1 MLELCRCRVTM
12 TAPEELARA
21 GCYALL
27 ARLFYAPPDAAL
39 LDRLAVA
46 EDLDADEE
54 LLPQAWQAL
63 GWAAAHADVEAVREA
78 YESAFGGARRP
89 RVSLYATS
97 YAPRRSSKASLQ
109 ALRAALAELGLA
121 RDGASREPE
130 DHIAGL
136 CDVMRHLIQTRKRA
150 LAEQRRFFNRWI
162 APAGQPLCDAAAR
175 QLRHGF
181 YEYVAHFAGAFFAV
195 EQAAFEMSPFFHA
208 TSLAEPVD
216 D

>member
-1 MLELCRCRVTM
+1 MLELCRC
-12 TAPEELARA
+12 ELARA

-46 EDLDADEE
+46 EDLDADED

-63 GWAAAHADVEAVREA
+63 GWAAARTEVAAVREA
-78 YESAFGGARRP
+78 YESAFRGIRKP
-89 RVSLYATS
+89 RISLYATA
-97 YAPRRSSKASLQ
+97 YATSGSRPVSLQ

-121 RDGASREPE
+121 RHRTSLEPE

-136 CDVMRHLIQTRKRA
+136 CDVMRHLIQTPTRA

-162 APAGQPLCDAAAR
+162 APAGQPLCDAVAR

-181 YEYVAHFAGAFFAV
+181 YEHVAHFAGAFFAV
-195 EQAAFEMSPFFHA
+195 ERVTLFPDNRAALFSRQQH
-208 TSLAEPVD
+208 
-216 D
+216 